1 MIKVQNLSKK
11 YDDNIVLN
19 GIDFEVAHGEIVVII
34 GPSGTGKST
43 LLRCLNYLETPT
55 SGIINIAGVIVDSA
69 TATAAQITNL
79 RKKSSFVF
87 QNYSLFANKTAL
99 QNVAESLITVWKEPK
114 SVALKSAEAIL
125 NQVGLG
131 EKIHQYPSQLSGGQQ
146 QRVGIARAMAAK
158 GEIILFDEPTSSL
171 DPEWVDEVLAVMKQL
186 ALQKQTMIIVT
197 HEMQFAREVAN
208 RVIFMEGGNI
218 VEQGTPKQIFENP
231 QHQRTKEFVGRST
244 KQKLSAFD
252 SAML

>member
-11 YDDNIVLN
+11 FANNSVLN
-19 GIDFEVAHGEIVVII
+19 GIDFQVSRGEIVVII

-43 LLRCLNYLETPT
+43 LLRCLNFLEIPS
-55 SGIINIAGVIVDSA
+55 SGVIEIAGVKVDSETA
-69 TATAAQITNL
+69 TATQITNL

-99 QNVAESLITVWKEPK
+99 QNVAESLLTVWKEPK
-114 SVALKSAEAIL
+114 SVALKHAETIL
-125 NQVGLG
+125 QQVGLS

-158 GEIILFDEPTSSL
+158 GEVILFDEPTSSL
-171 DPEWVDEVLAVMKQL
+171 DPEWVDEVLAVIKQL
-186 ALQKQTMIIVT
+186 AVQKQTMIIVT

-218 VEQGTPKQIFENP
+218 VEQGTPQQIFENP
-231 QHQRTKEFVGRST
+231 QQQRTKEFVARAT
-244 KQKLSAFD
+244 KQSLSALD